1 MDGKGLFCW
10 VPQADVSTAALVII
24 KYAAG
29 MQRCTGGGFGGG
41 VYFSITPH
49 GVLHMFVPV
58 TQVQRSLFGNVAG
71 VALFLGPN
79 AAQGR
84 PPDHL
89 DMFQAN
95 R

>member
-1 MDGKGLFCW
+1 MDGKGLFFM
-10 VPQADVSTAALVII
+10 VLQADVSTAALVII

-41 VYFSITPH
+41 VYFHITPP
-49 GVLHMFVPV
+49 GVLHTFVPV
-58 TQVQRSLFGNVAG
+58 TQFQRSLLGKVTG

-79 AAQGR
+79 AAQAR

-89 DMFQAN
+89 DMFRAD